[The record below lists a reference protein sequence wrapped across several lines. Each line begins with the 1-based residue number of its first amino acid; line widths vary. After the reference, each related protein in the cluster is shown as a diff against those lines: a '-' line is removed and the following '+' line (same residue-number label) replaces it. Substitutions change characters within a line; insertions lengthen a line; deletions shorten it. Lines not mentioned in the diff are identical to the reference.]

1 MPEKE
6 TQSASTSNTGSKSTS
21 IFIKSPQSLNSFSS
35 TAKSILDELREK
47 HKGLE
52 QNSTKKLHPLEFISL
67 DKIGELLNKYNN
79 LSEQAKSTQAIDQAI
94 SVILD
99 QKGGGKEKYAYLY
112 PYLMKSA
119 NKVTAKIAV
128 ISPQTSSSID
138 MSPFKDACFE
148 FSKPMIDLILSNR
161 SKKSKDLDDNNPGSA
176 LFQKNK
182 NGQDWLYPERFSLE
196 SEIILL
202 IKSGFKPNT
211 YIPIPEF
218 INDFIEYG
226 KVRNTLE
233 TITSSYHIIIDELQV
248 KDDGSYAK
256 QPEMINH
263 YRAQAD
269 GLEKF
274 SMMYLN
280 KLCDE
285 GASVYRSKVQEFKT
299 KFIDAAEP
307 GRKQTRE
314 KIKALISLIK
324 DFPFHLAKSE
334 LSSSVRETCDE
345 AIKLLESL
353 MSKMESLID
362 RKYKN
367 IEDQIIKSISKKIS
381 EHTKTNMTL
390 LVLDIDKEVN
400 SSGVKEA
407 DKLIDLKT
415 KVSKEILGSFGNADS
430 TDEAG
435 NLITYVVDHS
445 IMASVLHKY
454 GMNKSLSPKEKA
466 EYEIAKKIN
475 EELTTSKNRRLNINI
490 KPDVVEKMNQE
501 LATKESEEVVKKN
514 HFEFL
519 NDLNPVA
526 GILAFMVV
534 ILVSTVMFFLEN
546 DITLILMGFPVG
558 IVVGF
563 IAAKFIK
570 PKGEQKEEK
579 GNKPSGKAEN
589 PVDAKTSQI
598 TKAAT
603 KVIYPSSF
611 NSVTEKVYDK
621 ASLKKKIEA
630 NLLDIKGGAPLL
642 KEEND
647 PAKVASAIEHAIL
660 NNSVVLAIPD
670 NLVPKNKPASLI
682 ISKTDF
688 KAPTFRTQ
696 LSEIYRDNMDKNKMN
711 KELVGYYK
719 YLINVLEVEYHK
731 FLPKK

>member
-1 MPEKE
+1 MAEKE
-6 TQSASTSNTGSKSTS
+6 TQSTTPSKSTS

-94 SVILD
+94 SIILD

-119 NKVTAKIAV
+119 SKVTAKIAV

-138 MSPFKDACFE
+138 MGPFKDACFE

-161 SKKSKDLDDNNPGSA
+161 SKKSKDLDDNNPGSS

-182 NGQDWLYPERFSLE
+182 NGQDWLYPERYSLE
-196 SEIILL
+196 SEITLL
-202 IKSGFKPNT
+202 IKSGFKPNA

-248 KDDGSYAK
+248 KEDGSYAK

-285 GASVYRSKVQEFKT
+285 GASVHRSKVQEFKT
-299 KFIDAAEP
+299 KFIDSAEP
-307 GRKQTRE
+307 GRKQSRE
-314 KIKALISLIK
+314 KTKALISLIK
-324 DFPFHLAKSE
+324 EFPFHLAKTE

-345 AIKLLESL
+345 SIKILESL
-353 MSKMESLID
+353 MSKMEGLID

-367 IEDQIIKSISKKIS
+367 IEDQIIKSISKKIN

-390 LVLDIDKEVN
+390 MILDIDKEVN
-400 SSGVKEA
+400 ASGVKEA
-407 DKLIDLKT
+407 DKLIELKT
-415 KVSKEILGSFGNADS
+415 KVSKEILNSYGNADS
-430 TDEAG
+430 TDEEG
-435 NLITYVVDHS
+435 NLISYVVDHS

-475 EELTTSKNRRLNINI
+475 EELVASKNRRLNINI

-501 LATKESEEVVKKN
+501 LAFRDSEDNVKKN

-546 DITLILMGFPVG
+546 DISLILMGFPVG
-558 IVVGF
+558 VVIGF

-579 GNKPSGKAEN
+579 TNKPSGKAEN
-589 PVDAKTSQI
+589 SADAKTSQI

-642 KEEND
+642 KDEND

-660 NNSVVLAIPD
+660 NNSVVIAIPD

-682 ISKTDF
+682 ISKADF

-731 FLPKK
+731 FLPRK